1 MKTSGS
7 QISSQANSSS
17 LGVSELP
24 PKKRGTDKGKAT
36 GILDDEPTEKNELNI
51 DLNSTEI
58 SPSPLDNPKIAPK
71 NDEEA
76 LLDEQ
81 VSPKTNA
88 KQPNSQQS
96 HLENNFHSN
105 LTKVST
111 KGESSI
117 NHPQDPPSPPSPP
130 PSLPPRNPIV
140 CKFCGQ
146 KFSTTQALGG
156 HQNAHKHEREMQRAA
171 KAAQDYATSPYIY
184 QSPTIIRAP
193 SPQGSYYA
201 QHQQLQYPS
210 YYHGLA
216 PKGWHQ
222 HPIRPFYNNNP
233 LGINFVQSQPSLTHN
248 VGGFFGHPSLRPMNL
263 AYDPGWPRPLFVTTN
278 GSSSMNYNPFAASNM
293 SNLTHVWS
301 VNNNQSS
308 ESLHPNESKTVDL
321 TLRL

>member
-1 MKTSGS
+1 MEAFES
-7 QISSQANSSS
+7 QVSSQANPSS

-24 PKKRGTDKGKAT
+24 PKKRGMDKGKAT
-36 GILDDEPTEKNELNI
+36 VVLDDEPLEKNELDI

-58 SPSPLDNPKIAPK
+58 SPSPLYISKIAPK
-71 NDEEA
+71 NDDEV
-76 LLDEQ
+76 LLNEQ
-81 VSPKTNA
+81 PSPKIDA

-96 HLENNFHSN
+96 HSEKNNLSN
-105 LTKVST
+105 LNKVST

-146 KFSTTQALGG
+146 TFSTTQALGG

-171 KAAQDYATSPYIY
+171 KAAQDYATNPFIY
-184 QSPTIIRAP
+184 QSPTTIRAP

-216 PKGWHQ
+216 PKGWNQ
-222 HPIRPFYNNNP
+222 HPIRPFYNNNH
-233 LGINFVQSQPSLTHN
+233 LGINFAQSQPSLTHN
-248 VGGFFGHPSLRPMNL
+248 IGGFFVHPSLRPVNL
-263 AYDPGWPRPLFVTTN
+263 AYDPGWPRPPFVATN
-278 GSSSMNYNPFAASNM
+278 GSSNPFAASNM
-293 SNLTHVWS
+293 SNLTHVLS
-301 VNNNQSS
+301 MNNNQSS
-308 ESLHPNESKTVDL
+308 ELVHPNESKTVDL